1 MDLAK
6 LSANGQ
12 ITVPVEIRRRLGL
25 KAGDKVLFF
34 ENEEG
39 EVVVS
44 NASVQ
49 AIKKA
54 QSSFAGAAE
63 ELGVNDEEDVE
74 KLVEEVRYGKKKKS
88 SD

>member
-1 MDLAK
+1 MNLAK

-54 QSSFAGAAE
+54 QSSFSGAAE
-63 ELGVNDEEDVE
+63 ELGVMDEEDVE